1 MKHMVLMT
9 ILAATGSVVL
19 AQQGSGG
26 CAPVAGST
34 PAITVVP
41 SATTG
46 SSTNAVNSWAEL
58 RSIYAKL
65 QPIEKNLF
73 DNDPDIK
80 ALSQQCKDA
89 EQALRELDK
98 KRQELIAAKLLT
110 DPTAA
115 PLAKRRAELLAQA
128 RTMHPA
134 GAPFLGATN
143 RSSRTGGVPA
153 PQAPAK
159 TP

>member
-1 MKHMVLMT
+1 MKNMVLMT

-19 AQQGSGG
+19 AQQGSWSG
-26 CAPVAGST
+26 APVAGGTS
-34 PAITVVP
+34 AIPVVP
-41 SATTG
+41 SAATG
-46 SSTNAVNSWAEL
+46 SSTNAVNPWAEL
-58 RSIYAKL
+58 RGIQVKL
-65 QPIEKNLF
+65 QPIEENLVKS
-73 DNDPDIK
+73 DPDIK
-80 ALSQQCKDA
+80 ALFQQCMDA
-89 EQALRELDK
+89 QQALQELDK
-98 KRQELIAAKLLT
+98 KRQDLIAAKLLA
-110 DPTAA
+110 DPAVA